1 MNYLVKETT
10 YFFDRDGHFDEGGI
24 KLSITNN
31 KKYDNLDPNKEYD
44 ENLNQVP
51 DDQDDYEHPYPE
63 VNGYNCTR
71 AFIRF
76 KPISNEEAAKAQ
88 EIINGYEL
96 LLKSL

>member
-10 YFFDRDGHFDEGGI
+10 YFYDGHGCPDEGGI

-44 ENLNQVP
+44 DSLNEVL
-51 DDQDDYEHPYPE
+51 DDQDDSENPYPE
-63 VNGYNCTR
+63 DGYNCTR
-71 AFIRF
+71 GFIRF

-96 LLKSL
+96 LLKSF